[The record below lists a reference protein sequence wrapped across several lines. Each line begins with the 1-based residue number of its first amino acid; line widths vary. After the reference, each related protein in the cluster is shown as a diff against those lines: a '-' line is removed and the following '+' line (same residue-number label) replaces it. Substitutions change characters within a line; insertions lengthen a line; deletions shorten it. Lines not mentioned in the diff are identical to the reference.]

1 MSTIV
6 LDAESAAALR
16 QCGQSAVLKDAD
28 GNIVGYFEPP
38 VRIYEEGEIPEFDE
52 EELDRR
58 EARHE
63 VVSSE
68 EVRRRLGIPPRK

>member
-38 VRIYEEGEIPEFDE
+38 MRIYEEGEIPKFDE
-52 EELDRR
+52 EELQGRI
-58 EARHE
+58 ERHD
-63 VVSSE
+63 VLSSE